1 MYIELLKQGK
11 QIEIS
16 KKPYTTTIFSAIG
29 EKIYYDNIALG
40 GFFVHEKFTKHPE
53 EFDKHIEQMLSENF
67 TIKIF

>member
-1 MYIELLKQGK
+1 MYIALLKQGK

-40 GFFVHEKFTKHPE
+40 GFFVHEKFTKHPVKYFNKE
-53 EFDKHIEQMLSENF
+53 
-67 TIKIF
+67 IKTWNI